1 MTAHEWSSAPLR
13 PPAAVPA
20 SDVQRLRAETGAGVM
35 DCKKALEES
44 GGDLEKARDLL
55 RQKGLAAAAK
65 RAGREARE
73 GLVESY
79 IHAGGKI
86 GALVELNSETDFV
99 ARGEEF
105 RQLARNIAMQV
116 AAMAPL
122 VVSEDDLTPDAKAE
136 LVREHG
142 DEKKAVESAV
152 LLRQPYIRDST
163 KTIDDLV
170 TALAA
175 STGEN
180 VRVRRF
186 ARFQLGSAA

>member
-1 MTAHEWSSAPLR
+1 MTQSTTASSAK
-13 PPAAVPA
+13 
-20 SDVQRLRAETGAGVM
+20 DVQRLRAETGAGVM
-35 DCKKALEES
+35 DCKKALEET
-44 GGDLEKARDLL
+44 GGDLERAKEIL

-65 RAGREARE
+65 RAGKDARE
-73 GLVESY
+73 GLVEAY

-86 GALVELNSETDFV
+86 GAIVELNSETDFV

-105 RQLARNIAMQV
+105 RQLARSIAMQV
-116 AAMAPL
+116 AAMSPV
-122 VVSEDDLTPDAKAE
+122 VVSEDDLTPEAKAE
-136 LVREHG
+136 LVKEHG
-142 DEKKAVESAV
+142 DEKKALEAAV
-152 LLRQPYIRDST
+152 LLRQPYIRDNT
-163 KTIDDLV
+163 KTINDLV